1 MAEDSDYFK
10 TSMVPGLTLDFL
22 DPLLYKVSS
31 LTPNFHRRRENEK
44 VSKRESFG
52 EPDTHVHFLS
62 SGMSQETESSV
73 TEQFILNGR
82 ENDF

>member
-1 MAEDSDYFK
+1 MKKS
-10 TSMVPGLTLDFL
+10 V
-22 DPLLYKVSS
+22 
-31 LTPNFHRRRENEK
+31 
-44 VSKRESFG
+44 KRESFG
-52 EPDTHVHFLS
+52 EPDAHVHFLS